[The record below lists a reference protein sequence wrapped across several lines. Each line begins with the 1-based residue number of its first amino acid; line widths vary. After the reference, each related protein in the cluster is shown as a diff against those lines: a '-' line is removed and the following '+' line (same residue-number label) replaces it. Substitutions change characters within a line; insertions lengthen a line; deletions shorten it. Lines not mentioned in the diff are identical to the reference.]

1 MADLKRLVESYL
13 KSSYRTTPVR
23 SPFSQTNYYT
33 GGRVSGGSG
42 SWMDLTELY
51 NTTYR
56 THYEEDGFD
65 KVLYNEPL
73 NIMVT
78 WPKDDAE
85 AFSQIDEDCVATFG
99 LKTARGFKKDYRFTD
114 MSIPGAGRVAMS
126 EEQANGIV
134 EDPFDSLREVRPAY
148 TRNLGET
155 PIERIDESEEKDEE
169 EDEEQN
175 IRLAIQRKMSE
186 LVHSE
191 LEEVLSGRRNFEINL
206 TEEEN
211 GLARR
216 ALRYRQLHEDDM
228 SRLENVTIDV
238 LARRLRE
245 NEVVTLSPEERNA
258 LQRAVSRVPEDNSI
272 NEKLQ
277 RDA

>member
-1 MADLKRLVESYL
+1 MAKLKRLVENYL

-78 WPKDDAE
+78 WPKEEAE
-85 AFSQIDEDCVATFG
+85 AFNQIDEDCVATFG

-126 EEQANGIV
+126 EEQANGII
-134 EDPFDSLREVRPAY
+134 EDPFDSLREVRPSY

-155 PIERIDESEEKDEE
+155 PIERIDESEKEDEKEE
-169 EDEEQN
+169 EEN

-186 LVHSE
+186 LVQSE
-191 LEEVLSGRRNFEINL
+191 LEKVLSERRAFEIAL
-206 TEEEN
+206 TEEES
-211 GLARR
+211 GIARQ
-216 ALRYRQLHEDDM
+216 ALRYRQLHENDM
-228 SRLENVTIDV
+228 SRLEDTTVDV
-238 LARRLRE
+238 LAKRLR
-245 NEVVTLSPEERNA
+245 NSTSVSLSPEERTV
-258 LQRAVSRVPEDNSI
+258 LRRAVSRVPRDNSI

-277 RDA
+277 RDG

>member
-1 MADLKRLVESYL
+1 MAKLKRLVESYL

-23 SPFSQTNYYT
+23 SPFSQTNYYS

-65 KVLYNEPL
+65 QVLYNEPL
-73 NIMVT
+73 NIMVA
-78 WPKDDAE
+78 WPKNDAE
-85 AFSQIDEDCVATFG
+85 AFNQIDEDCVATFG

-126 EEQANGIV
+126 EEQANQII
-134 EDPFDSLREVRPAY
+134 EEPFDSLREVRPQY

-155 PIERIDESEEKDEE
+155 PIERIDESEEKAEE
-169 EDEEQN
+169 EN

-186 LVHSE
+186 MVHTE
-191 LEEVLSGRRNFEINL
+191 LEEVLSGRRDFEIRL
-206 TEEEN
+206 TEDES
-211 GLARR
+211 GFARR
-216 ALRYRQLHEDDM
+216 ALRYRQLHEEDM
-228 SRLENVTIDV
+228 TRLEDATIDV
-238 LARRLRE
+238 LAKRLRE
-245 NEVVTLSPEERNA
+245 NHFVSLSPEEQTA
-258 LQRAVSRVPEDNSI
+258 LRRAVSRVPDSQESL

-277 RDA
+277 RDG